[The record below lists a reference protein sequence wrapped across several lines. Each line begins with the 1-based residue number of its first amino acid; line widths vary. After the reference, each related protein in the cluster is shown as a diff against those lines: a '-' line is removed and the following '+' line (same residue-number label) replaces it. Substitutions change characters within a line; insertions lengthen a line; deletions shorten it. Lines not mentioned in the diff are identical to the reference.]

1 MANTYTLIAS
11 TTVGSGGA
19 ANFDFTS
26 IPSTYTDLSL
36 VVSARA
42 TSGSAYGTALKMIF
56 NNVTSAQ
63 YTWKNLQG
71 YDSTADS
78 NGSAGADVYTTTG
91 QMPTAN
97 QTASVFG
104 SNNIYIPNYAGST
117 NKSFSAEAVTEQN
130 ASTGWIINMIAGLWS
145 NTSAINR
152 ITLTT
157 GNGSNF
163 VEYSTAYLY
172 GIKNS

>member
-1 MANTYTLIAS
+1 MPNTFELIAS
-11 TTVGSGGA
+11 STVGSGGA
-19 ANFDFTS
+19 PNFDFTS
-26 IPSTYTDLSL
+26 IPSTYTDLAL

-42 TSGSAYGTALKMIF
+42 TSGSAYGTALKMVF

-78 NGSAGADVYTTTG
+78 NGSAGADVYVTTG

-104 SNNIYIPNYAGST
+104 SNNIYIPNYAGGS
-117 NKSFSAEAVTEQN
+117 NKSFSSEAVTEQN
-130 ASTGWIINMIAGLWS
+130 GSTGWIVNIIAGIWS

-163 VEYSTAYLY
+163 VQHSTAYLY
-172 GIKNS
+172 GVKNA

>member
-1 MANTYTLIAS
+1 MANTYTLIQAIN
-11 TTVGSGGA
+11 VGSGGQA
-19 ANFDFTS
+19 SIDFTS

-42 TSGSAYGTALKMIF
+42 TSGSAYGTGLKMVF

-78 NGSAGADVYTTTG
+78 NGTASADVYVTAG

-104 SNNIYIPNYAGST
+104 SNNIYIPNYAGGS
-117 NKSFSAEAVTEQN
+117 NKSISAEAVTEQN
-130 ASTGWIINMIAGLWS
+130 ATTGWIVNMIAGLWS

-152 ITLTT
+152 ITLST

-163 VEYSTAYLY
+163 VQYSNAYLY